1 MYQLAIFDMD
11 GTILNTLEDLKISIN
26 HALVENGFPERTFE
40 EVRRFVGN
48 GLQKLVERSVPEGTD
63 EEKQKEVLASFD
75 RYYAVHCADY
85 TKPYQGITDA
95 LRELKKRNIKTAVV
109 SNKPDYGVQSLCE
122 KYFKGLFDFPVG
134 MKEGMRKKPAPD
146 AVLHVLKHFEIAKED
161 AVFIGDSDV
170 DVKTATNAGLAC
182 VGVTW
187 GFRDREV
194 LETAGAGIIVD
205 DTEEMLKEILA
216 GQ

>member
-26 HALVENGFPERTFE
+26 HALIENGFPERTFE

-48 GLQKLVERSVPEGTD
+48 GTQKLVERSVPEGTGK
-63 EEKQKEVLASFD
+63 EKQQEVLASFD
-75 RYYAVHCADY
+75 EYYAVHCADY
-85 TKPYQGITDA
+85 TKPYQGIVEA
-95 LRELKKRNIKTAVV
+95 LQELKKRNIKTAVV

-146 AVLHVLKHFEIAKED
+146 AVLQVLEHLGAARED

-170 DVKTATNAGLAC
+170 DVQTALNAHLTC

-194 LETAGAGIIVD
+194 LENAGAKIIVD

-216 GQ
+216 G

>member
-11 GTILNTLEDLKISIN
+11 GTIYLGE
-26 HALVENGFPERTFE
+26 
-40 EVRRFVGN
+40 
-48 GLQKLVERSVPEGTD
+48 QKLVERSVPEGTGK
-63 EEKQKEVLASFD
+63 EKQQEVLASFD
-75 RYYAVHCADY
+75 EYYAVHCADY
-85 TKPYQGITDA
+85 TKPYQGIVEA
-95 LRELKKRNIKTAVV
+95 LQELKKRNIKTAVV

-146 AVLHVLKHFEIAKED
+146 AVLQVLEHFGAARED

-170 DVKTATNAGLAC
+170 DVQTALNAHLTC

-194 LETAGAGIIVD
+194 LENAGAKIIVD

-216 GQ
+216 G

>member
-40 EVRRFVGN
+40 EVRSFVGN
-48 GLQKLVERSVPEGTD
+48 GTQKLVERSVPDGTG
-63 EEKQKEVLASFD
+63 EEKKREVLACFD
-75 RYYAVHCADY
+75 EYYAVHCADY
-85 TKPYQGITDA
+85 TKPYQGIADA
-95 LRELKKRNIKTAVV
+95 IRELKKRGMKTAVV
-109 SNKPDYGVQSLCE
+109 SNKPDYGVQVLCE
-122 KYFKGLFDFPVG
+122 KYFKGLFDFPIG

-146 AVLHVLKHFEIAKED
+146 AVLQVFEHFEAAKEA

-170 DVKTATNAGLAC
+170 DVQTALNAGLAC
-182 VGVTW
+182 IGVTW

-194 LETAGAGIIVD
+194 LQNAGAKIIVD

-216 GQ
+216 G

>member
-1 MYQLAIFDMD
+1 M
-11 GTILNTLEDLKISIN
+11 
-26 HALVENGFPERTFE
+26 
-40 EVRRFVGN
+40 
-48 GLQKLVERSVPEGTD
+48 
-63 EEKQKEVLASFD
+63 
-75 RYYAVHCADY
+75 
-85 TKPYQGITDA
+85 
-95 LRELKKRNIKTAVV
+95 
-109 SNKPDYGVQSLCE
+109 CE

-146 AVLHVLKHFEIAKED
+146 AVLQVLKHFEATKED

-170 DVKTATNAGLAC
+170 DVKTALNAGLAC

-194 LETAGAGIIVD
+194 LENAGAKIIVD

>member
-1 MYQLAIFDMD
+1 MYRLAIFDMD
-11 GTILNTLEDLKISIN
+11 GTILNTLEDLRISIN

-48 GLQKLVERSVPEGTD
+48 GTQKLVERSVPEGTS
-63 EEKQKEVLASFD
+63 EEKQQKVLAGFD
-75 RYYAVHCADY
+75 EYYAVHCADY
-85 TKPYQGITDA
+85 TKPYQGIVDA
-95 LRELKKRNIKTAVV
+95 LQELKKRNIKTAVV

-146 AVLHVLKHFEIAKED
+146 AVLQVLKHFEAAKED

-170 DVKTATNAGLAC
+170 DVQTALNAGLAC

-194 LETAGAGIIVD
+194 LQNAGATVIVD
-205 DTEEMLKEILA
+205 DTDAMLKEILA
-216 GQ
+216 G

>member
-26 HALVENGFPERTFE
+26 HALIENGFPERTFE

-48 GLQKLVERSVPEGTD
+48 GTQKLVERSVPEGTGK
-63 EEKQKEVLASFD
+63 EKQQEVLASFD
-75 RYYAVHCADY
+75 EYYAVHCADY
-85 TKPYQGITDA
+85 TKPYQGIVEA
-95 LRELKKRNIKTAVV
+95 LQELKKRNIKTAVV

-146 AVLHVLKHFEIAKED
+146 AVL
-161 AVFIGDSDV
+161 IGDSDV
-170 DVKTATNAGLAC
+170 DVQTALNAHLTC

-194 LETAGAGIIVD
+194 LENAGAKIIVD

-216 GQ
+216 G

>member
-11 GTILNTLEDLKISIN
+11 GTILNTLEDLRISIN

-48 GLQKLVERSVPEGTD
+48 GTQKLVERSVPEGTS
-63 EEKQKEVLASFD
+63 EEKQQKVLASFD
-75 RYYAVHCADY
+75 EYYAVHCADY
-85 TKPYQGITDA
+85 TKAYPGIVEA
-95 LRELKKRNIKTAVV
+95 LQELKKRNIKTAVV

-146 AVLHVLKHFEIAKED
+146 AVLQVLKHFEAAKEA

-170 DVKTATNAGLAC
+170 DVQTARNAGLAC

-194 LETAGAGIIVD
+194 LQNAGATVTVD
-205 DTEEMLKEILA
+205 DTDAMLQEILA
-216 GQ
+216 G